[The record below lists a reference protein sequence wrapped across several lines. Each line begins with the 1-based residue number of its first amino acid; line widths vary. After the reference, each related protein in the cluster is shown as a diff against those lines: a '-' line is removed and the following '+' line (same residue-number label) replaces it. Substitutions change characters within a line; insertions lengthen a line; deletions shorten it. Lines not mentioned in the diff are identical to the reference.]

1 MKTPALPLWRMTRA
15 RYEVLVRKGAFGPED
30 RVELLDGL
38 LVVREPQG
46 SRHAVVVDLV
56 IAVLQRAFGPGYYVR
71 GDKPMALDD
80 LSEPEPDVIVLRGRP
95 QDYLAAHPSRP
106 VLVVEVSDTS
116 LAQDRLRKGS
126 LYARAGIADYWLV
139 NLVDNA
145 LEVYRQP
152 VRAPSRRSGWKY
164 GSVRLLKRN
173 AVVSPLA
180 APRGSHP
187 DYPSPAAVME
197 ARNERS
203 PTALQTRTRGDR

>member
-15 RYEVLVRKGAFGPED
+15 RYEVLVKKGAFGPED

-116 LAQDRLRKGS
+116 LAQDRLRKGG

-152 VRAPSRRSGWKY
+152 VRAPSRSSGWKY

-180 APRGSHP
+180 APR
-187 DYPSPAAVME
+187 
-197 ARNERS
+197 ARIRITHLL
-203 PTALQTRTRGDR
+203 PP